1 MKPVIGCIL
10 GVSLLLSGGTA
21 HAQLYRYVDDKGV
34 TVLDSR
40 VPPEHVARGYQEL
53 DAQGRVRRVVEPA
66 PSPEELD
73 AVRAEKLRQQRQLA
87 EDARL
92 VRLYGSVAELDRS
105 EQRQLGQI
113 ENQIA
118 TIRGNLLSVQV
129 QRENL
134 LSQAADHE
142 RAGRAVPASLLEE
155 LDALDED
162 ERRQNVDLQR
172 REQELGVVR
181 EQLAQQR
188 KRLQE
193 LLGDS
198 RD

>member
-1 MKPVIGCIL
+1 MKPAISCIL
-10 GVSLLLSGGTA
+10 GVSLALLGTSA
-21 HAQLYRYVDDKGV
+21 SAQLYRYVDDKGV

-40 VPPEHVARGYQEL
+40 VPPEHVARGYEEL
-53 DAQGRVRRVVEPA
+53 DAQGRVRRVVEAA

-73 AVRAEKLRQQRQLA
+73 AVRAERQRQQRQAA

-118 TIRGNLLSVQV
+118 TIEGNLLSLQL

-134 LSQAADHE
+134 LSRAADHE
-142 RAGRAVPASLLEE
+142 RAGRAVPPEVLTE
-155 LDALDED
+155 LAGLDED
-162 ERRQNVDLQR
+162 ERRQRSDLQR
-172 REQELGVVR
+172 RQAEIGVVR
-181 EQLAQQR
+181 AQLTQQR

-193 LLGDS
+193 LLGD
-198 RD
+198 